1 MDESS
6 TGSSESPVQPKGR
19 LAGLWSTWQI
29 SAVLVTTYV
38 GVLAVDLGANGVEQ
52 SLVTGVQTVGNA
64 SLQGVWGSLSDRFGR
79 RPLMLLGLVAVGM
92 TAALVPLAQTA
103 FQLILVM
110 LVPTIVGSAAIPAW
124 NGLLGDLTTMHIRG
138 RFVGLITAIG
148 TVASSTALVIAGYTA
163 VNLGL
168 TGTAA
173 YHVPLYVSAVVMI
186 IAVVCVLSL
195 HETVRRT
202 QRHLFSFRS
211 AIKGTPRFSRFLL
224 VNGIFFF
231 AMGLAWPFFPKITR
245 SILQADVFQV
255 GILQALFG
263 ICSGVAQIGG
273 GWIADHYGRR
283 PVLLASRF
291 FICLAPFFHA
301 LGALTLNMWFLV
313 PSNIA
318 GGVTTGLFLV
328 GSSAWL
334 LDGAP
339 APCRASIVALFN
351 LVTGVA
357 SFGGALLSGFLYD
370 LLALVIDLRTVLIL
384 MMLSV
389 VVIRTIAATG
399 YLSIHETLVK
409 PTARPTAKACAPAAP
424 G

>member
-6 TGSSESPVQPKGR
+6 SECPPSPSPPKGR
-19 LAGLWSTWQI
+19 LAGLWSSWQI

-79 RPLMLLGLVAVGM
+79 RPFMFLGLVAVGM
-92 TAALVPLAQTA
+92 TAALVPFAQSA
-103 FQLILVM
+103 LQLILVM
-110 LVPTIVGSAAIPAW
+110 LVPTIVSSAAIPAW

-148 TVASSTALVIAGYTA
+148 TVASATALIIVGYAA
-163 VNLGL
+163 VSLGM

-173 YHVPLYVSAVVMI
+173 YHVPLYASAIVMF
-186 IAVVCVLSL
+186 IAVICVLCL
-195 HETVRRT
+195 RETVHRTRR
-202 QRHLFSFRS
+202 RLFSFGPAMR
-211 AIKGTPRFSRFLL
+211 GTPRFYRFLL
-224 VNGIFFF
+224 VNGMFFF

-245 SILQADVFQV
+245 SILGADVFQI

-263 ICSGVAQIGG
+263 ICSGTAQIGG
-273 GWIADHYGRR
+273 GWLADHLGRK
-283 PVLLASRF
+283 PVILASRF
-291 FICLAPFFHA
+291 LICLAPLSHA
-301 LGALTLNMWFLV
+301 LGAMTLNIWFLV

-334 LDGAP
+334 LDAAP
-339 APCRASIVALFN
+339 AQHRASIVALFN
-351 LVTGVA
+351 LVTGVT
-357 SFGGALLSGFLYD
+357 SFAGALISGFIYD
-370 LLALVIDLRTVLIL
+370 LLALVMDLRTVLVL

-389 VVIRTIAATG
+389 VVIRTIAASG
-399 YLSIHETLVK
+399 YLGINETLIK
-409 PTARPTAKACAPAAP
+409 PATRLNARARVQTSLS
-424 G
+424 

>member
-1 MDESS
+1 
-6 TGSSESPVQPKGR
+6 
-19 LAGLWSTWQI
+19 
-29 SAVLVTTYV
+29 VLVTTYV

-79 RPLMLLGLVAVGM
+79 RPFMFLGLVAVGM

-148 TVASSTALVIAGYTA
+148 TVASATALVIVGYAA
-163 VNLGL
+163 VSLGL

-173 YHVPLYVSAVVMI
+173 YHVPLYASAVVMV
-186 IAVVCVLSL
+186 IATVCVLCL
-195 HETVRRT
+195 RETVHRT
-202 QRHLFSFRS
+202 KRHLFSFQS
-211 AIKGTPRFSRFLL
+211 AVRGTPRFHRFLL
-224 VNGIFFF
+224 INGIFFF

-245 SILQADVFQV
+245 SILGADVFQI

-263 ICSGVAQIGG
+263 ICSGAAQIGG
-273 GWIADHYGRR
+273 GWLADRFGRK
-283 PVLLASRF
+283 PVILASRL
-291 FICLAPFFHA
+291 FICLAPLSHA
-301 LGALTLNMWFLV
+301 LGAMTLNIWFLV

-334 LDGAP
+334 LDAAP
-339 APCRASIVALFN
+339 AQCRASIVALFN

-357 SFGGALLSGFLYD
+357 SFAGALLSGVLYD
-370 LLALVIDLRTVLIL
+370 VLALVMDLRTVLVL
-384 MMLSV
+384 MMLTV

-399 YLSIHETLVK
+399 YLTINETLISPECK
-409 PTARPTAKACAPAAP
+409 PIRKARVQAEL